1 MNEVVNKYLLTGD
14 KSMPELHLRQRRF
27 IYSACGPFTKH
38 CKRILNLK
46 KTSDFNKLDKACL
59 THDAV
64 YVDSK
69 YLAKMT
75 VSDKVLK
82 GRAYEIALNSKYVG
96 YQRGLTSI
104 VFKFFDKKIGSGAR
118 ATSKTGGI
126 VIEVQAQEL
135 HKPLITKFR
144 RKKCIWSLKIPFE
157 LQI

>member
-46 KTSDFNKLDKACL
+46 KTSDFNYMYKNKLDKACL

-82 GRAYEIALNSKYVG
+82 GRTYEIALNSKYVG

-118 ATSKTGGI
+118 ETSKTGGI

-144 RKKCIWSLKIPFE
+144 RKKCI
-157 LQI
+157 

>member
-46 KTSDFNKLDKACL
+46 KTSDFNYIYKNKLDKACL
-59 THDAV
+59 THDP
-64 YVDSK
+64 
-69 YLAKMT
+69 
-75 VSDKVLK
+75 
-82 GRAYEIALNSKYVG
+82 
-96 YQRGLTSI
+96 
-104 VFKFFDKKIGSGAR
+104 KFFDKKIGSGAR

-126 VIEVQAQEL
+126 VIEVQAHEL

-144 RKKCIWSLKIPFE
+144 RKKCI
-157 LQI
+157 